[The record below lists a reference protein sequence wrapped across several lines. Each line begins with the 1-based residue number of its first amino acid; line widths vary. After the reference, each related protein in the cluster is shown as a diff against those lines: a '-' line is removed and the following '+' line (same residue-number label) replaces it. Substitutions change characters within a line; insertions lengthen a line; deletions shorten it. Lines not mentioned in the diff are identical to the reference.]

1 MAKAKPTAHDVA
13 RRAGTS
19 VSAVSRAF
27 RPHAPIAPDLRARI
41 LAASDALGYAPP
53 SRRARAA
60 EARRAFALIVGDV
73 ENPFYPQVLRHFAGA
88 AETLGWDMQVLVA
101 PERGSVDHLMPQVL
115 GADLDAVVITSAD
128 PSSTL
133 AAECRDRALPVT
145 LFNRVQVDAE
155 MNAVCT
161 DNYLGGR
168 LAAERLIGT
177 GRRRLA
183 FVGGRPETS
192 THLERRRGFLD
203 VLEGAGVALM
213 HDAVGRY
220 EYRVAHD
227 VGREIFSG
235 DAVPDGV
242 FCANDNMAYA
252 VLDAVRSAGLVPGR
266 DVSVIGYDDVAMS
279 GWTTFDL
286 TTVSQDIPEM
296 VARTIEGIRTAR
308 AGDPGRIE
316 IVPPRL
322 IIRGSG

>member
-1 MAKAKPTAHDVA
+1 
-13 RRAGTS
+13 
-19 VSAVSRAF
+19 
-27 RPHAPIAPDLRARI
+27 LRARI
-41 LAASDALGYAPP
+41 LAASDILGYAPP

-73 ENPFYPQVLRHFAGA
+73 DNPFYPQVLRQFSSA
-88 AETLGWDMQVLVA
+88 AETLGWNMQVLVA

-128 PSSTL
+128 LSSKL

-161 DNYLGGR
+161 DNYQGGR

-203 VLEGAGVALM
+203 VLEGAGIVLM

-220 EYRVAHD
+220 EYGIAHD
-227 VGREIFSG
+227 VGRAILSEME
-235 DAVPDGV
+235 VPDGV

-252 VLDAVRSAGLVPGR
+252 VLDAARSAGLVPGR
-266 DVSVIGYDDVAMS
+266 DISVIGYDDVAMS

-296 VARTIEGIRTAR
+296 VARTIAGIRTAR

-316 IVPPRL
+316 IVPARL